1 LLQSNSAHPTQFR
14 VAGHLQEDAR
24 RTTDLHRAMTSL
36 PAPVEFIHHPRARR
50 YLLRVL
56 PDGRVRVTL
65 PRRGTLAAA
74 RSLVERMAPWIQRQR
89 TALPDPDLT
98 RRPWGHGTQVWYRGQ
113 PQPLVFLPSGRWEL
127 ADLTG
132 PLADAAADCR
142 LLVENHLRR
151 LATNELPP
159 LVRAAAQ
166 RQGLQPALHRI
177 SIRAQRSRW
186 GSCSR
191 QGTLSLNWR
200 LVQTPNFVRDY
211 LIAHELAHLVQL
223 NHSPCFWHTVETFDP
238 AWRTAENW
246 LRLHGREIMSW
257 ARAGH

>member
-1 LLQSNSAHPTQFR
+1 MS
-14 VAGHLQEDAR
+14 
-24 RTTDLHRAMTSL
+24 SL
-36 PAPVEFIHHPRARR
+36 PAPVEFLHHPRARR

-65 PRRGTLAAA
+65 PKRGSLAYA
-74 RSLVERMAPWIQRQR
+74 RSLVEQMAPWIQRQR
-89 TALPDPDLT
+89 VALPNPDLIQ
-98 RRPWGHGTQVWYRGQ
+98 RPWGPGTQVWYRGH
-113 PQPLVFLPSGRWEL
+113 PESLTFLPSGHWQL

-132 PLADAAADCR
+132 PLAEATADCR
-142 LLVENHLRR
+142 AQVENHLRR
-151 LATNELPP
+151 LATHELPQ

-166 RQGLQPALHRI
+166 RHGLHPALHRV

-191 QGTLSLNWR
+191 QGTISLNWR
-200 LVQTPNFVRDY
+200 LVQTPTAVRDY
-211 LIAHELAHLVQL
+211 LIAHELAHLVHL
-223 NHSPCFWHTVETFDP
+223 NHSPSFWHTVETFDP

-257 ARAGH
+257 ARAGHGSTASS